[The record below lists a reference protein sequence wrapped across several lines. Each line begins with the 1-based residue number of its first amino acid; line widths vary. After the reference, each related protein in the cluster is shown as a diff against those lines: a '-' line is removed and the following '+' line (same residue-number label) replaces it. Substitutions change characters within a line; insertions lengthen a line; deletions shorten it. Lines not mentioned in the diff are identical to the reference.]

1 MTPPCTK
8 NSPNSANINC
18 IFSVKERE
26 DSVLILAYLDSLMVI
41 KGFPGTY
48 VFFFDFGHLQGLTGF
63 KVEPKV
69 QTLGPS
75 RFPVNSDFQKVP

>member
-1 MTPPCTK
+1 
-8 NSPNSANINC
+8 
-18 IFSVKERE
+18 
-26 DSVLILAYLDSLMVI
+26 MVI
-41 KGFPGTY
+41 KGFPGMY

-75 RFPVNSDFQKVP
+75 RFPINSDFQKVP